1 MTFLLQANSYNKFR
15 FHLYKVIK
23 YFQAAIKMPEK
34 DVGRPSDSPV
44 IRFSQSRA
52 MVYHNLS
59 TD

>member
-34 DVGRPSDSPV
+34 DVGRPS
-44 IRFSQSRA
+44 
-52 MVYHNLS
+52 
-59 TD
+59 